1 MDIASLTIGED
12 QIKFEKPAFP
22 ESVSLA
28 WNSAFPVLQ
37 VKATLRGAFRL
48 CDKTKWVVAT
58 PLLSKETIRVSAGQ
72 GYGAND
78 ARNRGIR
85 WTKIVRTALL
95 EDGSGTMTSRV
106 VLSG

>member
-1 MDIASLTIGED
+1 MNVAPLTIGED
-12 QIKFEKPAFP
+12 QVKFEESTFP

-37 VKATLRGAFRL
+37 VKATLRGTFRL

-58 PLLSKETIRVSAGQ
+58 PLLSRETIKVSAGQ
-72 GYGAND
+72 GYGASD
-78 ARNRGIR
+78 AQNRGIR
-85 WTKIVRTALL
+85 WTRNIRTALL
-95 EDGSGTMTSRV
+95 EDGSGTTTSRV